1 MKHLLIITLF
11 KKFVPEIP
19 TLSNKLETVSAG
31 DSRFDPIIRA
41 ENSSLNFRGLNDNVS

>member
-1 MKHLLIITLF
+1 MQNLLSITLL
-11 KKFVPEIP
+11 KKFIPKIP